1 MVTLLIIGGI
11 ICLLA
16 AFIGSLVALRLQYR
30 FLTGTKVERKAW
42 EQAQE
47 GHQRQWEE
55 QQEGHQRQWEER
67 QEKHI
72 HAAEQ
77 KLVAKVEQ
85 VQEAWKAWEKKD
97 EQRII
102 GMNLE
107 YDLARL
113 PYVEETPVPQG
124 DIQVG
129 TDIPANWQPP
139 SFYRADLKGRDLS
152 RRYLRDVNLRE
163 ANLSEANFYMAD
175 LRGACLAG
183 ANLQHCNLTG
193 ANLQGADLRKANLTG
208 ANLLVADI
216 EGAIFYE
223 AYLSETRNLK
233 AEQLYTAHYDHTT
246 IIDPKID
253 LTVPRLRSIRLKP
266 LPTQETGKPTPS
278 QQAPSDN
285 AQSDENNDLLPA
297 EASEDFHIE
306 TLDTAKQNGLKRA
319 KAG

>member
-16 AFIGSLVALRLQYR
+16 AFVGSLVALRLQYR

-55 QQEGHQRQWEER
+55 QQERHQRQWEEQ

-72 HAAEQ
+72 YAAEQ
-77 KLVAKVEQ
+77 KLDAKVEQ

-102 GMNLE
+102 GLNLE

-113 PYVEETPVPQG
+113 PYVEDTPVTQA
-124 DIQVG
+124 DLEAG

-139 SFYRADLKGRDLS
+139 SFYRADLKGRDFS
-152 RRYLRDVNLRE
+152 RRYLRDTNLRE
-163 ANLSEANFYMAD
+163 ANLSDANLYMAD

-183 ANLQHCNLTG
+183 ANLQNSNLTG
-193 ANLQGADLRKANLTG
+193 ANLQGADLRRANLSS

-223 AYLSETRNLK
+223 ANLSGTRNLK

-246 IIDPKID
+246 IIDPNID

-266 LPTQETGKPTPS
+266 LPVQETDKPIAS
-278 QQAPSDN
+278 RQAHADD
-285 AQSDENNDLLPA
+285 AASDETNGPLLSEP
-297 EASEDFHIE
+297 SEDFHIE
-306 TLDTAKQNGLKRA
+306 TLDTANQNGLKRA